1 MTEELE
7 IMKPQAVEVQ
17 RDEPRDSILAVIAR
31 AAADPTVDVAKM
43 TALLDLQE
51 RIMARQSE
59 QLFREAMAAFQ
70 DECPIIVKTRGVK
83 NRDGKLLY
91 HYAPLDEIIA
101 AVKSLV
107 KRHGFSYQIKT
118 EFPSPDRVRAI
129 CVARHVAGHSEESA
143 VELPLITKTDIMS
156 APQVVSGTIT
166 FASRRAFCNAFGI
179 MTGESDTDGPGKPL
193 TREQIDTIEDLIHQ
207 AGMNNP
213 TDRAKFLEFMGFAS
227 IAEILQAAYPT
238 ARNFLQ
244 AKVRRGAA
252 Q

>member
-1 MTEELE
+1 MTTEVVKAE
-7 IMKPQAVEVQ
+7 QSVAVQQPEG
-17 RDEPRDSILAVIAR
+17 SILAVIAR

-70 DECPIIVKTRGVK
+70 DECPIIIKSRGVK
-83 NRDGKLLY
+83 NKNRVILY
-91 HYAPLDEIIA
+91 HYAPLDEIVA
-101 AVKSLV
+101 AVKALI

-179 MTGESDTDGPGKPL
+179 MTGDSDTDGNHPGKPL

-213 TDRAKFLEFMGFAS
+213 RDRAKFLEFMAFES
-227 IAEILQAAYPT
+227 VAEIAQAAYPP
-238 ARNFLQ
+238 ALNFLQ
-244 AKVRRGAA
+244 AKVRKGAA